1 VENPRELR
9 SALEAAVNEPGPYL
23 LNVRV
28 TPFENVFPMVPAGGA
43 INEMVLAPPKPVE
56 VA

>member
-1 VENPRELR
+1 
-9 SALEAAVNEPGPYL
+9 VNEPGPYL